1 MKISSLKKCRS
12 LGYRIIH
19 FLHSTS
25 KFEFYYEDF
34 WLDALDGS
42 RNFFLQKVFFILQ
55 RKSNC
60 LILYHHFY

>member
-19 FLHSTS
+19 FLHSIS

-42 RNFFLQKVFFILQ
+42 RNFFLQKVFFIQ
-55 RKSNC
+55 
-60 LILYHHFY
+60 